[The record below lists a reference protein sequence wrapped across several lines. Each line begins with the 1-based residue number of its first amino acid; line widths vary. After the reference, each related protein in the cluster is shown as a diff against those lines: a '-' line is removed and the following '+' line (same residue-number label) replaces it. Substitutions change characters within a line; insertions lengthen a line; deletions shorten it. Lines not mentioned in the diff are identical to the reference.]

1 MVRTWNKNGHPTWV
15 EPMTEEEL
23 DEMDLWAMNG
33 IKPWASV
40 PPGTDTTNMTPMV
53 YPHVTAKL
61 KKLTKLEPF

>member
-23 DEMDLWAMNG
+23 DEIDLWAMNG

-40 PPGTDTTNMTPMV
+40 PPGTDTTNGIRSDGSNRFRL
-53 YPHVTAKL
+53 ARA
-61 KKLTKLEPF
+61 